1 MKLEQF
7 LVSIF
12 FLPCIAHASC
22 WEKIAATTSQL
33 QELVQTQD
41 TTKQALITIRRSA
54 QDWKNLL
61 LRGSN
66 EKDREILT
74 KRFDDQKSAYEM
86 DLKRLK
92 IQLSALN
99 IQTDTIKIL
108 ETQKNELFKNYDS
121 ALKRHGIDSLEAA
134 SKVDRQVQGEDVQ
147 TFRTLENLDQDLSTR
162 VKKSFDLLR
171 LEIDKCSKE

>member
-12 FLPCIAHASC
+12 FLPCLAHANC
-22 WEKIAATTSQL
+22 WEKIAVTTSQL

>member
-22 WEKIAATTSQL
+22 WEKIAVTTSQL

-66 EKDREILT
+66 EKDKQVLN
-74 KRFDDQKSAYEM
+74 KRFNEQKIAYEV

-92 IQLSALN
+92 VQLTSLN
-99 IQTDTIKIL
+99 IQADTIKIL
-108 ETQKNELFKNYDS
+108 EDQKNALFRNYDN
-121 ALKRHGIDSLEAA
+121 ALTRYGVDSLDAA
-134 SKVDRQVQGEDVQ
+134 SRVDRQVQGEDVL

-162 VKKSFDLLR
+162 VKKSFDLLH